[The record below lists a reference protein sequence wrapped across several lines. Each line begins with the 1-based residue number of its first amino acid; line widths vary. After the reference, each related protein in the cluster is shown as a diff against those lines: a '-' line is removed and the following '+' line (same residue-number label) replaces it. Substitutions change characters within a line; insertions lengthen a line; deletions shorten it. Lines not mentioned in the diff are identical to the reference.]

1 MVTINPTMLI
11 ELGLFL
17 VFLWGTQRY
26 ILRPV
31 LKSLDAREESIKL
44 SLAEAEA
51 HSAESES
58 LEKKYRHEIAVIRKN
73 ADEKVH
79 AARQKSQQEHRL
91 FLNDE
96 RTKAEQ
102 AIAEIRQEVQQH
114 VDEQCDAIHA
124 EVPNLVKLIEAHL
137 NIGGKV

>member
-31 LKSLDAREESIKL
+31 LKSLDAREESIQL
-44 SLAEAEA
+44 SLDEAEA
-51 HSAESES
+51 STAESEL
-58 LEKKYRHEIAVIRKN
+58 LEKSYRHEIAVIRKN

-79 AARQKSQQEHRL
+79 AARQKTQQEHTT
-91 FLNDE
+91 FLIDE
-96 RTKAEQ
+96 RTKAEKS
-102 AIAEIRQEVQQH
+102 IAEVRMEAQKHVEDQQ
-114 VDEQCDAIHA
+114 DAINA
-124 EVPNLVKLIEAHL
+124 EVPDLVKYIEAHL
-137 NIGGKV
+137 NVGGQR